1 MFNMLNIH
9 NIYDIFFS
17 EAKMKDPISGKG
29 NKIESEIADSETNT
43 DCIEEQANPFGD
55 LSNGTLKKMIHKNR
69 KFFRVSAELSVN
81 SN

>member
-1 MFNMLNIH
+1 MF
-9 NIYDIFFS
+9 FT

-29 NKIESEIADSETNT
+29 NKIESKIADSEIKTGG
-43 DCIEEQANPFGD
+43 IEEQANPFGG
-55 LSNGTLKKMIHKNR
+55 LSAVMLKKMIHKNR